1 MSANSCK
8 QRPLQQGSQL
18 QIFYINLLFT
28 QIFRSTYNHKQHDCT
43 IKLYERSMKRQIEFQ
58 ARRSIDAEIF
68 AALQP
73 RREPAIVAEVDKSP
87 LDLLVLAAQNEAL

>member
-1 MSANSCK
+1 
-8 QRPLQQGSQL
+8 
-18 QIFYINLLFT
+18 
-28 QIFRSTYNHKQHDCT
+28 
-43 IKLYERSMKRQIEFQ
+43 MKRQIEFQ

>member
-1 MSANSCK
+1 M
-8 QRPLQQGSQL
+8 
-18 QIFYINLLFT
+18 QIFYTNLLFT

-73 RREPAIVAEVDKSP
+73 RREPAMVAEVDEKSP